1 MKALVYVGEQTLEY
15 KTTEAPLVNKGDAL
29 TKVESVGI
37 CGSDMHAFLGHDD
50 RRPAPLILGHE
61 AAGLIIEGKNAGKRV
76 TVNPLVSCGACPACT
91 KGRNNICPNRELIS
105 IPPRQGAFAEYLVI
119 PELNTL
125 VVPENVNINHAA
137 LTEPLACGWHAV
149 KLGVSAMDVSLSDAR
164 CLIIGGGAIGVGVNL
179 ALMAKGAKDVT
190 IVDSNPL
197 RHQMLV
203 ENFGKNT
210 SVVDK
215 IGSNLD
221 FDLIIDAVGYSKTR
235 EMACSLCKPGGVIA
249 HIGLGDGIGGLDVRR
264 MTLQEITF
272 IGTYTYTPLD
282 FEETAQ
288 AIFNSQ
294 MGDFSWI
301 EERPLDQGHK
311 AFKDIL
317 AGNVAASKVVLRP

>member
-15 KTTEAPLVNKGDAL
+15 TTTEEPIVNKGDAL
-29 TKVESVGI
+29 IKVESVGI

-61 AAGLIIEGKNAGKRV
+61 AAGLIMEGKNSGKRV
-76 TVNPLVSCGACPACT
+76 TVNPLVSCGTCLACK
-91 KGRNNICPNRELIS
+91 KGRNNICPNRELVS
-105 IPPRQGAFAEYLVI
+105 IPPRQGAFADYLVI
-119 PELNTL
+119 PETNIAVL
-125 VVPENVNINHAA
+125 PENVNINHAA

-149 KLGVSAMDVSLSDAR
+149 KLGVDAMDVSLSDAR

-179 ALMAKGAKDVT
+179 ALKAKGAKDVT

-197 RHQMLV
+197 RYQMLA
-203 ENFGKNT
+203 ENFSEST
-210 SVVDK
+210 SVVEK
-215 IGSNLD
+215 IESNSD

-235 EMACSLCKPGGVIA
+235 DLACSLCKPGGVIA
-249 HIGLGDGIGGLDVRR
+249 HIGLGDGTGGLDVRR

-272 IGTYTYTPLD
+272 IGTYTYTSLD

-301 EERPLDQGHK
+301 EERPLDQGQK
-311 AFKDIL
+311 AFTDIL